1 MSDFSLDL
9 GLTLRTFIQQP
20 EQGEELAPTS
30 AVEWP
35 PQVDDSF
42 VPVESRY
49 WERTAETMDPVERE
63 ELVLGK
69 LKAQL
74 AYCYAKSDFYKE
86 KWDTAG
92 VDPNRISSLDD
103 LGRLPLLR
111 KQELRSEQADH
122 PPFGR
127 YLCVPRGSVLRIHG
141 TSGTTGRPTA
151 FGVSRGDWRRIACTH
166 ARIMWAAGIRPTDT
180 IFLGS
185 FFGLYWGSWG
195 ALIGGERL
203 GATCFPFGAG
213 VPGQT
218 RQAVEWL
225 AELRPTAF
233 YGTPSYALRI
243 AEVSRE
249 FGYDPVD
256 FGIRVLFFSGEPG
269 AGIPA
274 TKRLIETT
282 FGGACIDMGSMAEM
296 APWMT
301 NAECDERT
309 GMHLWEDIV
318 YTELLDP
325 VTEEPVGPGEVGVPV
340 YTHLERESQPMIR
353 LWSGD
358 LSSYTS
364 EPCPCGR
371 TYRRLPDGLFGR
383 ADDMLVIRGENVY
396 PAAIEEAIR
405 AAGCDG
411 EFRVEVVREHAMDEL
426 QVRAEAVAGY
436 SDDDLQQAVLSQLRK
451 KLGLRAMVEIAPAG
465 SLERTE
471 FKSRRISDR
480 RDLSQE
486 LKTLQEAR
494 LSTPSPRHRVQDL
507 R

>member
-1 MSDFSLDL
+1 MTFTSSD
-9 GLTLRTFIQQP
+9 
-20 EQGEELAPTS
+20 
-30 AVEWP
+30 EWP
-35 PQVDDSF
+35 PPLADTAPPDDR
-42 VPVESRY
+42 PY
-49 WERTAETMDPVERE
+49 WNPTVETMDPEDRSRLIV
-63 ELVLGK
+63 GK

-74 AYCYAKSDFYKE
+74 GYCYDKSAFYRD

-92 VDPNRISSLDD
+92 VDPGAISSLDD
-103 LGRLPLLR
+103 LRRFPILR
-111 KQELRSEQADH
+111 KQELRTEQAEH

-127 YLCVPRGSVLRIHG
+127 YLCVHRDDVLRVHG

-151 FGVSRGDWRRIACTH
+151 FGVSGDDWHRIAAAH
-166 ARIMWAAGIRPTDT
+166 ARIMWAAGIRPSDT

-185 FFGLYWGSWG
+185 FFGLYWGGWG

-218 RQAVEWL
+218 QQAVEWL
-225 AELRPTAF
+225 AQMRPTAF

-243 AEVSRE
+243 AEVARE
-249 FGYDPVD
+249 AGLDPVD

-269 AGIPA
+269 AGIPS
-274 TKRLIETT
+274 TKRLIERS

-296 APWMT
+296 SPWMT
-301 NAECDERT
+301 NAECSERS
-309 GMHLWEDIV
+309 GMHLWDDIV

-325 VTEEPVGPGEVGVPV
+325 DTEEPVSAGEVGVPV
-340 YTHLERESQPMIR
+340 YSHLERDSQPMIR

-358 LSSYTS
+358 LSRYTT
-364 EPCPCGR
+364 EPCACGR

-383 ADDMLVIRGENVY
+383 ADDMLVVRGENVY
-396 PAAIEEAIR
+396 PAAIEEAVR

-426 QVRAEAVAGY
+426 TVRAEAVDGR
-436 SDDDLQQAVLSQLRK
+436 SEGDLQQAVLSQLKK
-451 KLGLRAMVEIAPAG
+451 KLGLRAAVEIVRAG

-486 LKTLQEAR
+486 LKTMQEAWKGT
-494 LSTPSPRHRVQDL
+494 LA
-507 R
+507 

>member
-1 MSDFSLDL
+1 LTFTPSD
-9 GLTLRTFIQQP
+9 
-20 EQGEELAPTS
+20 
-30 AVEWP
+30 EWP
-35 PQVDDSF
+35 PPPGGDSA
-42 VPVESRY
+42 PPGDSPY
-49 WERTAETMDPVERE
+49 WNKTAETMDPADRTEVI
-63 ELVLGK
+63 LGK

-74 AYCYAKSDFYKE
+74 GYCYVKSAFYRE
-86 KWDTAG
+86 RWDAAG
-92 VDPNRISSLDD
+92 VDPAKISSLDE
-103 LGRLPLLR
+103 LRQVPVLR
-111 KQELRSEQADH
+111 KEQLRAEQAEH

-127 YLCVPRGSVLRIHG
+127 YLCVPRDDVLRVHG

-151 FGVSRGDWRRIACTH
+151 FGVSRDDWNRIAGAH
-166 ARIMWAAGIRPTDT
+166 ARIMGAAGIRPSDT

-185 FFGLYWGSWG
+185 FFGLYWGGWG

-218 RQAVEWL
+218 QQAVEWL
-225 AELRPTAF
+225 AQMRPTAF

-243 AEVSRE
+243 AEVARE
-249 FGYDPVD
+249 AGYDPVD

-274 TKRLIETT
+274 TKALIERS

-296 APWMT
+296 SPWMT
-301 NAECDERT
+301 NAECDHRT
-309 GMHLWEDIV
+309 GMHLWDDIV
-318 YTELLDP
+318 YTEFLDP

-358 LSSYTS
+358 LSRYTT

-383 ADDMLVIRGENVY
+383 ADDMLVVRGENVY

-426 QVRAEAVAGY
+426 TVRAEAAPGV
-436 SDDDLQQAVLSQLRK
+436 SDDDLREALLSQIKK
-451 KLGLRAMVEIAPAG
+451 KLGLRAAVEIARAG

-471 FKSRRISDR
+471 FKARRISDR
-480 RDLSQE
+480 RDLSRE
-486 LKTLQEAR
+486 LESLQ
-494 LSTPSPRHRVQDL
+494 QDSKGTTA
-507 R
+507 

>member
-1 MSDFSLDL
+1 
-9 GLTLRTFIQQP
+9 LTVTP
-20 EQGEELAPTS
+20 SE
-30 AVEWP
+30 EWP
-35 PQVDDSF
+35 PPPRGDSA
-42 VPVESRY
+42 PPGDSPY
-49 WERTAETMDPVERE
+49 WNQTVETMDPADRTRLIV
-63 ELVLGK
+63 GK

-74 AYCYAKSDFYKE
+74 NYCYEKSEFYRE
-86 KWDTAG
+86 RWDAAG
-92 VDPNRISSLDD
+92 VNPGKISSLDD
-103 LGRLPLLR
+103 LRRIPVLR
-111 KQELRSEQADH
+111 KQELRIEQAEH

-127 YLCVPRGSVLRIHG
+127 YLCVPRNDVLRVHG

-151 FGVSRGDWRRIACTH
+151 FGVSRDDWHRIAAAH
-166 ARIMWAAGIRPTDT
+166 ARIMWAAGIRPSDT

-185 FFGLYWGSWG
+185 FFGLYWGGWG

-218 RQAVEWL
+218 QQAVEWL
-225 AELRPTAF
+225 AQMRPTAF

-243 AEVSRE
+243 AEVARE
-249 FGYDPVD
+249 AGYDPVD

-274 TKRLIETT
+274 TKRLIERT

-296 APWMT
+296 SPWMT

-309 GMHLWEDIV
+309 GMHLWDDIV

-325 VTEEPVGPGEVGVPV
+325 LTEEPVGPGEVGVPV

-358 LSSYTS
+358 LSRYTT
-364 EPCPCGR
+364 EPCACGR

-405 AAGCDG
+405 GAGCDG
-411 EFRVEVVREHAMDEL
+411 EFRVEVVREHVMDEL
-426 QVRAEAVAGY
+426 TVRAEAVPGY
-436 SDDDLQQAVLSQLRK
+436 PESDLQQALLTQIKK
-451 KLGLRAMVEIAPAG
+451 KLGLRAAVEIVPAG

-471 FKSRRISDR
+471 FKARRISDR

-486 LKTLQEAR
+486 LKTLQEH
-494 LSTPSPRHRVQDL
+494 SKGMSV
-507 R
+507 

>member
-1 MSDFSLDL
+1 MAFTS
-9 GLTLRTFIQQP
+9 P
-20 EQGEELAPTS
+20 E
-30 AVEWP
+30 EWP
-35 PQVDDSF
+35 PPPSGATS
-42 VPVESRY
+42 PSAESPY
-49 WERTAETMDPVERE
+49 WNRTVETMDPADRER
-63 ELVLGK
+63 LIVCK

-74 AYCYAKSDFYKE
+74 DYCYENSGFYRE
-86 KWDTAG
+86 KWDAVG
-92 VDPNRISSLDD
+92 VDPGKVSSLDD
-103 LGRLPLLR
+103 LRRFPLLR
-111 KQELRSEQADH
+111 KQELRTEQAEH

-127 YLCVPRGSVLRIHG
+127 YLCVPREEVLRIHG

-151 FGVSRGDWRRIACTH
+151 FGVSRGDWHRIAAAH
-166 ARIMWAAGIRPTDT
+166 ARIMWAAGIRPSDT

-185 FFGLYWGSWG
+185 FFGLYWGGWG

-218 RQAVEWL
+218 QQAVEWL
-225 AELRPTAF
+225 AQMRPTAF

-243 AEVSRE
+243 AEVARE
-249 FGYDPVD
+249 AGFDPVD

-269 AGIPA
+269 AGIPS
-274 TKRLIETT
+274 TKRLIERS

-296 APWMT
+296 SPWMT
-301 NAECDERT
+301 NAECSERS
-309 GMHLWEDIV
+309 GMHLWDDIV

-325 VTEEPVGPGEVGVPV
+325 VTEEPVSPGEVGVPV

-358 LSSYTS
+358 LSRYTS
-364 EPCPCGR
+364 EPCGCGR

-405 AAGCDG
+405 AAGCEG

-426 QVRAEAVAGY
+426 TVRAEAVAGC
-436 SDDDLQQAVLSQLRK
+436 SESDLQQAVLSQLKK
-451 KLGLRAMVEIAPAG
+451 KLGLRAAVEIVRAG

-486 LKTLQEAR
+486 LKTLQEA
-494 LSTPSPRHRVQDL
+494 SNGTSA
-507 R
+507 

>member
-1 MSDFSLDL
+1 VRLHGDL
-9 GLTLRTFIQQP
+9 GLTNGRHERGTLTFTP
-20 EQGEELAPTS
+20 S
-30 AVEWP
+30 NEWP
-35 PQVDDSF
+35 PPYGDGPPPGDS
-42 VPVESRY
+42 PY
-49 WERTAETMDPVERE
+49 WNQTVETMDPDDRTRLIVS
-63 ELVLGK
+63 K

-74 AYCYAKSDFYKE
+74 AYCYEKSAFYRE
-86 KWDTAG
+86 KWDAVG
-92 VDPNRISSLDD
+92 VDPSKISSLDD
-103 LGRLPLLR
+103 LRLLPILR
-111 KQELRSEQADH
+111 KQDLRIEQAEN

-127 YLCVPRGSVLRIHG
+127 YLCVPPSDVLRVHG

-151 FGVSRGDWRRIACTH
+151 FGVSGDDWNRIAAAH
-166 ARIMWAAGIRPTDT
+166 ARIMWAAGIRPSDT

-185 FFGLYWGSWG
+185 FFGLYWGGWG

-218 RQAVEWL
+218 QQAVEWL
-225 AELRPTAF
+225 AQVRPTAF

-243 AEVSRE
+243 AEVARE
-249 FGYDPVD
+249 AGYNPVD

-274 TKRLIETT
+274 TKHLIERS

-296 APWMT
+296 SPWMT
-301 NAECDERT
+301 NAECDRRT
-309 GMHLWEDIV
+309 GMHLWDDIV

-325 VTEEPVGPGEVGVPV
+325 DLQEPVGPGEVGVPV
-340 YTHLERESQPMIR
+340 YTHLERTSQPMIR

-358 LSSYTS
+358 LSRYST
-364 EPCPCGR
+364 EPCGCGR

-411 EFRVEVVREHAMDEL
+411 EFRVEVVRERTLDEL
-426 QVRAEAVAGY
+426 TVRAEAVAER
-436 SDDDLQQAVLSQLRK
+436 SESDLQKAVFRELKK
-451 KLGLRAMVEIAPAG
+451 KLGLRATVEIVQAG

-480 RDLSQE
+480 RELSQE
-486 LKTLQEAR
+486 LEALQKE
-494 LSTPSPRHRVQDL
+494 SKGTPA
-507 R
+507 

>member
-1 MSDFSLDL
+1 
-9 GLTLRTFIQQP
+9 
-20 EQGEELAPTS
+20 
-30 AVEWP
+30 
-35 PQVDDSF
+35 
-42 VPVESRY
+42 
-49 WERTAETMDPVERE
+49 
-63 ELVLGK
+63 
-69 LKAQL
+69 
-74 AYCYAKSDFYKE
+74 
-86 KWDTAG
+86 
-92 VDPNRISSLDD
+92 
-103 LGRLPLLR
+103 
-111 KQELRSEQADH
+111 
-122 PPFGR
+122 
-127 YLCVPRGSVLRIHG
+127 
-141 TSGTTGRPTA
+141 
-151 FGVSRGDWRRIACTH
+151 
-166 ARIMWAAGIRPTDT
+166 
-180 IFLGS
+180 
-185 FFGLYWGSWG
+185 
-195 ALIGGERL
+195 
-203 GATCFPFGAG
+203 
-213 VPGQT
+213 
-218 RQAVEWL
+218 
-225 AELRPTAF
+225 
-233 YGTPSYALRI
+233 
-243 AEVSRE
+243 
-249 FGYDPVD
+249 
-256 FGIRVLFFSGEPG
+256 
-269 AGIPA
+269 
-274 TKRLIETT
+274 
-282 FGGACIDMGSMAEM
+282 MGSMAEM

-318 YTELLDP
+318 YTELLNP

-426 QVRAEAVAGY
+426 KVRAEAVAGY

-494 LSTPSPRHRVQDL
+494 LSTPSPRRHVQDL